1 MDLEKLYDAW
11 AGQTEKRN
19 AYKFAVEE
27 ICLDA
32 FAELVKDTFEAI
44 KLVKNQYLY
53 NAAYPEDPHLVFD
66 YLHLIAELS
75 QYSTYDYDGDE
86 SEDFKFT
93 ATCLVAQALVRYVIY
108 TDGAM
113 RTNGK
118 WTFFDNEN
126 TLAGEF
132 VIIREDY
139 PYFSEECQSGNYIY
153 NVYKGD
159 FREVLELAKELAAV

>member
-1 MDLEKLYDAW
+1 MDIEKLYDAW
-11 AGQTEKRN
+11 AEQTEKRN

-27 ICLDA
+27 VCLDT
-32 FAELVKDTFEAI
+32 FAELVKDTFEAL

-113 RTNGK
+113 RTNGEFR
-118 WTFFDNEN
+118 FFDNEN

-132 VIIREDY
+132 VIIRDDY
-139 PYFSEECQSGNYIY
+139 PYFSEECQAKNYIY

-159 FREVLELAKELAAV
+159 FSEVMKLAKELAAV